1 MHCLGAT
8 AQSQQVKLP
17 HNRFWL
23 LFPHTHLQLHV
34 SYVFAAVQRGAQ
46 AGPQLRA
53 HGRHV
58 PAPASVGG
66 QWGGEQ
72 NGLLVVIG
80 MVKGALLFFA
90 ARGEAAAG
98 FRAGGGQDAAGS
110 GWAGHCWAEE
120 KNDKLGRVLR
130 MVGVRE
136 GRRC

>member
-1 MHCLGAT
+1 MVLRQDRSCAPIDGTYL
-8 AQSQQVKLP
+8 
-17 HNRFWL
+17 RR
-23 LFPHTHLQLHV
+23 LQLV
-34 SYVFAAVQRGAQ
+34 GSGA
-46 AGPQLRA
+46 
-53 HGRHV
+53 
-58 PAPASVGG
+58 
-66 QWGGEQ
+66 GEQ

-90 ARGEAAAG
+90 ARGEAATG